1 MTHAARAAQQEKPL
15 DSSGFF
21 VCAYACRAT
30 VLRWSSPVG

>member
-15 DSSGFF
+15 ESSGFF
-21 VCAYACRAT
+21 VCAYAWHAI